1 MKQMSNTVLAPI
13 DPLRVA
19 KRQILH
25 DTRQRYLSYLDDQME
40 MICHKAIAMEA
51 KTVALYAML
60 QEYKK
65 ATAVFSVK
73 EYVLLGIAA
82 QDHMIYRPRVMY
94 SRFAWHV
101 GILS

>member
-1 MKQMSNTVLAPI
+1 MCNTVLAPI

-25 DTRQRYLSYLDDQME
+25 DTRQRDLSHLDDQME

-51 KTVALYAML
+51 KSATFYAVL
-60 QEYKK
+60 QERKK
-65 ATAVFSVK
+65 PTAVFSVK

-82 QDHMIYRPRVMY
+82 HDHMIYRSRIMY
-94 SRFAWHV
+94 SWFAWHV